1 MTLVPAQGSHEAD
14 RAWVSERLDAGLR
27 PLTMLPVERLHD
39 LVRQVDFVETQ
50 GVPGAFVECGTWRG
64 GASFLMGLRAPQRR
78 LWMFDS
84 FEGLPPPAPIDG
96 PAAQRWAH
104 DVDGP
109 DYYDNCRA
117 TVEEVK
123 AHALRLGLQ
132 DRVEI
137 VKGWF
142 EDTLPTAKERIGPVA
157 LLRLDADW
165 YESVRTC
172 LHTLFDLVVPGG
184 FVVIDDY
191 YDWDGCAIAVH
202 EFLAERRLPYRIYQ
216 GACAFIQIPQ

>member
-1 MTLVPAQGSHEAD
+1 M
-14 RAWVSERLDAGLR
+14 SEQLDAGIG

-39 LVRQVDFVETQ
+39 LVRHVDYVDAQ
-50 GVPGAFVECGTWRG
+50 GLPGAFVECGTWRG
-64 GASFLMGLRAPQRR
+64 GASFLMALRAAERR
-78 LWMFDS
+78 VWMFDS

-96 PAAQRWAH
+96 PAAQRWA
-104 DVDGP
+104 DDTNGP
-109 DYYDNCRA
+109 DYHDNCRA
-117 TVEEVK
+117 TLEEVS
-123 AHALRLGLQ
+123 AAAFRFGLTN
-132 DRVEI
+132 RVEI

-142 EDTLPTAKERIGPVA
+142 DETLPASREDIGSIA

-172 LHTLFDLVVPGG
+172 LVSLVDRVVPGG
-184 FVVIDDY
+184 FVILDDY

-216 GACAFIQIPQ
+216 GACAFIQIPR